1 MILTNKV
8 SLESQEDVDSID
20 INIFP
25 ITYYWAVETAIEPM
39 YHMGNSTL
47 VIPQRPFLNIA
58 ANAPTA
64 NNDTSSDSS
73 HRREYL

>member
-1 MILTNKV
+1 M
-8 SLESQEDVDSID
+8 SQNEVHSRPWRAQ
-20 INIFP
+20 INVLISSKA
-25 ITYYWAVETAIEPM
+25 Y
-39 YHMGNSTL
+39 MGNSTL

>member
-1 MILTNKV
+1 MRRETQTTIIMQRYDSLT
-8 SLESQEDVDSID
+8 LYDDRAEL
-20 INIFP
+20 
-25 ITYYWAVETAIEPM
+25 Y
-39 YHMGNSTL
+39 MGNSTL